1 MRMLHFLSHVQSIL
15 MRETSRTDGISKIH
29 CEGDVHRAMSDCPS
43 GCSALGGLEF
53 RHGSDLELPVVE
65 WRSTACV
72 FVLSMLMCS
81 AGPSPKSPISRSLR

>member
-1 MRMLHFLSHVQSIL
+1 MLHFLSHVQSIL
-15 MRETSRTDGISKIH
+15 MRETSRTDGISRIH

-65 WRSTACV
+65 WRSRRMGDERIAFSMRVC
-72 FVLSMLMCS
+72 FEYADVLGWSES
-81 AGPSPKSPISRSLR
+81 